1 MAISHSKNTR
11 KEGRRLLEDA
21 ASLGRPDALLYIGQ
35 SFEMDGDYPAAED
48 AYLRGFEKRYRVAV
62 FRLAVLHGKGLL
74 ERSDRDFYLQTIKAL
89 SRDGHFPSI
98 ALWTNERMR
107 GAYGK
112 KEQLLGFASFIPNVV
127 FYFWGRYRNPN
138 GHEFEQ

>member
-1 MAISHSKNTR
+1 MNDLNDLVDRGAGMAISHSKNTR

-74 ERSDRDFYLQTIKAL
+74 ERSDRDFYLNK
-89 SRDGHFPSI
+89 S
-98 ALWTNERMR
+98 
-107 GAYGK
+107 
-112 KEQLLGFASFIPNVV
+112 
-127 FYFWGRYRNPN
+127 
-138 GHEFEQ
+138 